1 MGDVVFRPYAPRD
14 LSRCLAIFDGNVPTF
29 FDMDERGDFLAF
41 LRGADRGE
49 APYLV
54 AELEGS
60 VVASGGLVVES
71 DGSCARLA
79 WGMVDRTRHGEG
91 LGTRLTEARLAL
103 AHADP
108 RIVELRLDTSRQAKG
123 FYERFGFTVSRIVPD
138 GFAPGLDRYEM
149 GSRLS
154 GA

>member
-1 MGDVVFRPYAPRD
+1 MSDVVFRPYTPSD

-29 FDMDERGDFLAF
+29 FDIDERDDFRAF
-41 LRGADRGE
+41 LQGADRGE

-60 VVASGGLVVES
+60 VVASGGLAVAS
-71 DGSCARLA
+71 DGTCARLA

-103 AHADP
+103 ARADP
-108 RIVELRLDTSRQAKG
+108 RIVELRLDTSRRTTG

-138 GFAPGLDRYEM
+138 GFAPGLDRHEM
-149 GSRLS
+149 VSRLP
-154 GA
+154 AA